1 MKKVLTNSPK
11 VFKRYLRRYLF
22 WGSGIFCLLFANSC
36 FSAQF
41 YQLVD
46 RIVAT
51 VNGKIISEKELE
63 KEILW
68 YQKEWGLE
76 REEIKKKEVLE
87 LLIDKELLLEKA
99 KEREITVTKE
109 EVEERFSKYEKQ
121 FSSENLEKI
130 LKDRGTSLEEFKERL
145 RDEILQEKLII
156 EKMREINRDIEIKE
170 EEIKK
175 IYQELKQY
183 MEGKNEIK
191 ENIRK
196 FYQTYQ
202 KELEEKSLVKIAYIV
217 EKDEK
222 KAEDIYQKLKKNG
235 DSFSFLREGWI
246 NLREINPSLREEIL
260 NLKENEISKVEVEG
274 TFYILKLI
282 ERRKFSFEEFKDK
295 IETYLRRRKATGS
308 IEKWIE
314 DLRLKARIEI
324 LV

>member
-156 EKMREINRDIEIKE
+156 EKMREIN
-170 EEIKK
+170 
-175 IYQELKQY
+175 
-183 MEGKNEIK
+183 
-191 ENIRK
+191 
-196 FYQTYQ
+196 
-202 KELEEKSLVKIAYIV
+202 
-217 EKDEK
+217 
-222 KAEDIYQKLKKNG
+222 
-235 DSFSFLREGWI
+235 
-246 NLREINPSLREEIL
+246 PSLREEIL